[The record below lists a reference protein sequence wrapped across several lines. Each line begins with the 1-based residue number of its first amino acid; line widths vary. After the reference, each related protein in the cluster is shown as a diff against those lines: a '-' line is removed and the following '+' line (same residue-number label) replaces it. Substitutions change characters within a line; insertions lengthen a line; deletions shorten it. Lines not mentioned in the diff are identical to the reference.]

1 MNSRLYCRSMSFIM
15 AAGILL
21 AWSTQ
26 LVWAGVVVSVTPYS
40 SNWQSTYN
48 SFGVQENF
56 GSTTLNPGLSIT
68 LQGGVFP
75 SSQTYSSLPQLF
87 DPTKVA
93 GGDFDGPFLN
103 NTWGSTYMVTNFGYD
118 ASKPSGQNWINSWGP
133 GISDEASQI
142 TFNFSQGV
150 TSVGI
155 GLSNF
160 QSTNPAAPDFP
171 ITNHLLLINSVAL
184 SEDLETLA
192 GANWSP
198 GIDVRNG
205 YLIVTATAGTVIH
218 SLGFEDINPSPSG
231 FDDGLNFGALGYTAA
246 AIPEPNSL
254 ILLGAGVLG
263 ILGYNQRNFKRRL
276 KPRPQVAVV
285 DL

>member
-1 MNSRLYCRSMSFIM
+1 MCTRWLLRALPLIVTLAISL
-15 AAGILL
+15 AG
-21 AWSTQ
+21 STLPVQ
-26 LVWAGVVVSVTPYS
+26 GGVIVSVTPYS
-40 SNWQSTYN
+40 STWQSTYD
-48 SFGVQENF
+48 SFAVQENF
-56 GSTTLNPGLSIT
+56 GSTTLTTGLSIT
-68 LQGGVFP
+68 LQGGAFP
-75 SSQTYSSLPQLF
+75 SSQTYTSLPQLF

-93 GGDFDGPFLN
+93 GGEFDGPFLH

-133 GISDEASQI
+133 AISDSASQI
-142 TFNFSQGV
+142 TFNFNQGV

-160 QSTNPAAPDFP
+160 QSTNPPSPDFP
-171 ITNHLLLINSVAL
+171 ITNHLLLINGVAL

-205 YLIVTATAGTVIH
+205 YLTVTATGGTVIN

-231 FDDGLNFGALGYTAA
+231 FNDGLNFGALGYTA
-246 AIPEPNSL
+246 IPEPSSL
-254 ILLGAGVLG
+254 VLLGVGVLG
-263 ILGYNQRNFKRRL
+263 IFGYSQTRYRHGCKQGRLGMSSRRI
-276 KPRPQVAVV
+276 
-285 DL
+285 